1 VIIREVDQRSPEWF
15 QLRAGKLTASRA
27 ADMMATLKSSKEAA
41 ARRDLRLQLVCERL
55 TQRSAERDYQNE
67 DMLRGIE
74 LEPVALALTELRLD
88 RLIQPVGF
96 IEHDVLLAGCSPDG
110 IVGDFEGLVEIKC
123 PKSATHLSY
132 LRAGVVPPDYLF
144 QIVHQLWITGAQW
157 CEFVSYDDRFPEP
170 LQMFHVK
177 HLRDDA
183 EIDAYE
189 LLVRQFL
196 REVDAEVE
204 TLYGLVPAA

>member
-1 VIIREVDQRSPEWF
+1 
-15 QLRAGKLTASRA
+15 
-27 ADMMATLKSSKEAA
+27 MMATLKSSKEAA